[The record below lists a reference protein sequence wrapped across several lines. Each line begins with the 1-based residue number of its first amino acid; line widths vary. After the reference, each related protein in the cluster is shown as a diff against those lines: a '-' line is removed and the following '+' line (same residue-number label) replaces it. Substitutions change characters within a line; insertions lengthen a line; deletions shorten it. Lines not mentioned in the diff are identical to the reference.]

1 MKKSKSVYILG
12 IGCPSVVI
20 VWLISLCVQKTPFD
34 VGALEPLFTG
44 LAFVAVIATFIS
56 ERDESRKQLS
66 AGRCVA
72 QIGIYSAQ
80 IEYFR
85 SVPTHDKEGRPIEKQ
100 QIADV
105 VTDLLAAR
113 AKEQEILRGL
123 SGEGN

>member
-1 MKKSKSVYILG
+1 M
-12 IGCPSVVI
+12 
-20 VWLISLCVQKTPFD
+20 PFD

-56 ERDESRKQLS
+56 ERDESRKQLF
-66 AGRCVA
+66 AERCVA

-85 SVPTHDKEGRPIEKQ
+85 SAPTHDK

-105 VTDLLAAR
+105 VTDLLTAR
-113 AKEQEILRGL
+113 EKELAILRGL
-123 SGEGN
+123 SGECGRTGLCVNFRQD